1 MDQHEKR
8 GWSINQHLF
17 CNSLVKTVKN
27 NNWQSGQNNW
37 ETFLV
42 QNVSRDLYQHK
53 LFTGN
58 KGKLRLCYFSEPSFL
73 IPVFLFSISYT
84 LLYFSLNKRFPDRI
98 WNIIFVKK
106 KELHALPLD
115 HLTNPFIKDRL
126 FSTTWFKPYW
136 TVVTFKFSCPHYR
149 KHFIVGL
156 LNSPLLTRWKL

>member
-1 MDQHEKR
+1 MVQHEKR

-27 NNWQSGQNNW
+27 NNWPSGQNNW

-58 KGKLRLCYFSEPSFL
+58 KGKLRLCYFSKPSFL

-106 KELHALPLD
+106 RASCSSFRSFD
-115 HLTNPFIKDRL
+115 
-126 FSTTWFKPYW
+126 KPIYQRQ
-136 TVVTFKFSCPHYR
+136 VVFYNM
-149 KHFIVGL
+149 VQAL
-156 LNSPLLTRWKL
+156 LNCSHVQVLVSTL